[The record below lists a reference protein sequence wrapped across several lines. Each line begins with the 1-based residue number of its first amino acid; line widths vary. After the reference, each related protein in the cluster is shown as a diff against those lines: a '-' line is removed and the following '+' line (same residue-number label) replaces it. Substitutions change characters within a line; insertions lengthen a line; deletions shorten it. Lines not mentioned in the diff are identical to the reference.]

1 MMKKLLV
8 VVAATLLWGL
18 AIPHGAWSAA
28 RAVTING
35 YVLDSACAFT
45 KNLKKPISPECA
57 VACAK
62 AGSPLVLMSGD
73 GTIYLPISDATP
85 AQGQN
90 SRLMK
95 FAGKRVTVTGRVYDR
110 NGAHGLVIEKIVAT
124 GQGM

>member
-1 MMKKLLV
+1 MMKKLLA

-18 AIPHGAWSAA
+18 AIPHSAWSAA
-28 RAVTING
+28 KVVTING

-45 KNLKKPISPECA
+45 KSLKKPISPECA

-62 AGSPLVLMSGD
+62 AGSPLVVMSGD

-95 FAGKRVTVTGRVYDR
+95 FAGKKVTVTGRVYDR
-110 NGAHGLVIEKIVAT
+110 NGAHGLVIEKIVAA
-124 GQGM
+124 GS